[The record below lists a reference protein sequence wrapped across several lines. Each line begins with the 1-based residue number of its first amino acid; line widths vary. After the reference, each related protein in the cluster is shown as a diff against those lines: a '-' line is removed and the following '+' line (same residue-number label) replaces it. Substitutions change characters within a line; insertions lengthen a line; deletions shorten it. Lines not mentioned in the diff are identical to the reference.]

1 MFTPPPFIMELT
13 VEEVFEAYFECR
25 KTKRYSS
32 GALTFESNY
41 EENLME
47 LYRELKEH
55 TWVPGR
61 STCFIVTYPVR
72 REIFAAPFRD
82 RIVHHILIH
91 RLEKSFERYFI
102 RTSFDCRE
110 GKGTHA
116 AIARAAHAMRSESG
130 NSHGTAYVLKIDI
143 KGFFMSINRYLLYD
157 MLCTFIDTWYRPT
170 VPDGDVA
177 FEKYLAR
184 LIIFTSCTDNCIRK
198 SPESEW
204 YPLPPNKS
212 LFTAQDG
219 CGLPIG
225 NLTSQNFANFYLTP
239 FDHYMKHTLGIKH
252 YIRYVDDC
260 IIVHRDKA
268 FLKRLVPKIR
278 RFLAGE
284 LALTLHPRKLYLQSC
299 GHGVQFLGCYIKPT
313 HVVVTRRVR
322 RNFVNSLA
330 RYSRLAFD
338 RMPEKEEQDSF
349 LSSTNSYLGILAWYK
364 TWRFRTE
371 QLKRYMA
378 AHWARYF
385 DVRHSARKVERR
397 RGIG

>member
-1 MFTPPPFIMELT
+1 MELT
-13 VEEVFEAYFECR
+13 IEEVFEAYYECR
-25 KTKRYSS
+25 RTKRYSS
-32 GALTFESNY
+32 GALSFESNL
-41 EENLME
+41 EDNLLKLYQE
-47 LYRELKEH
+47 LVSRS
-55 TWVPGR
+55 WSPGR
-61 STCFIVTYPVR
+61 SSCFIVTYPVR

-102 RTSFDCRE
+102 RTSFACRK

-116 AIARAAHAMRSESG
+116 AIARVAHAMRSETDNG
-130 NSHGTAYVLKIDI
+130 KTKAYVLKLDI
-143 KGFFMSINRYLLYD
+143 KGFFMSIDRKLLYD
-157 MLCTFIDTWYRPT
+157 MLCRFIDTRYRPT
-170 VPDGDVA
+170 VPDGDVEL
-177 FEKYLAR
+177 EKYLAEK
-184 LIIFTSCTDNCIRK
+184 IIFTSCTENCIRK

-260 IIVHRDKA
+260 VIVHRNRL
-268 FLKRLVPKIR
+268 FLKLLVPMVR
-278 RFLAGE
+278 RYLSKNLE
-284 LALTLHPRKLYLQSC
+284 LTLHPRKLYLQECS
-299 GHGVQFLGCYIKPT
+299 HGVQFLGCCIKPT